1 MTIYNDS
8 GYINEHLL
16 MLDVFGWNNEK
27 TTSSFIVKGD
37 KVAIMDPGGKSSGE
51 KIVEK
56 LDEYSIDPE
65 SITHIFVSHR
75 HNDHLGGVPPLL
87 KICRNA
93 NVYANPITLENLANP
108 DKINNATI
116 ALYGNLSEPIEP
128 VKEKER
134 LVPINDGDTF
144 DLGNNVR
151 IKAIYAPGHTSD
163 HFMFFELNSRF
174 LFTGDGAGLFSGK
187 YSTLLP
193 NSFPPSFRFENY
205 LKSMKNI
212 LNLDFDI
219 VGFSHYGAVSD
230 PEARKI
236 ISEGLRILNDWNA
249 VIRENGSASEEI
261 LLKKYIAQFD
271 LFPQYFRIPV
281 FKIIVNGFSKNL

>member
-1 MTIYNDS
+1 MTLYEKS
-8 GYINEHLL
+8 GYINAHLL

-56 LDEYSIDPE
+56 LNEYRIDPD
-65 SITHIFVSHR
+65 SVTHIFVSHR
-75 HNDHLGGVPPLL
+75 HNDHAGGAPPIL
-87 KICRNA
+87 KTCKNA
-93 NVYANPITLENLANP
+93 KVYASSITLENLANP

-116 ALYGNLSEPIEP
+116 SLYGDLAEPIDA

-134 LVPINDGDTF
+134 LVPISDGDTF
-144 DLGNNVR
+144 NLGNDVM

-163 HFMFFELNSRF
+163 HFMFLELNSKF

-205 LKSMKNI
+205 LMSMKNI
-212 LNLDFDI
+212 LNLNFDI
-219 VGFSHYGAVSD
+219 VGFSHYGALSGPD
-230 PEARKI
+230 ARKTI
-236 ISEGLRILNDWNA
+236 VEGLRILNEWNS
-249 VIRENGSASEEI
+249 VIREKGSASEEI